1 MRDDVLVVEISGKR
15 AGTKQQRPTEKL
27 PITYPHLIISNNSE
41 GYVSEWDIVNV
52 PDDYR
57 EWYVQNVKQS
67 ESAWYAPMNRSYAIK
82 YAREQGYRYLVQMD
96 DNIQTLELAIRR
108 RKNGIQST
116 FSVQNNAMADDFITA
131 LILALENSN
140 AAQAGMVLMSVQP
153 ETIRIAER
161 YCYSFF
167 ALDLERCP
175 DVFQGDF
182 EDDIEYRLKGR
193 QMGVGSIALCPL
205 RYNKTSQGNNK
216 DLTGCRKAYA
226 EAGVKRGENMRTL
239 YGDVYTC
246 GTTSKRQSTM
256 GEAVEGVTY
265 FKHKLHP
272 FKVGVTVNE
281 EPILEYIAEL
291 ARKYAKEQKSRY
303 YIRKHKVK
311 NGKNGKAAKGD
322 KPEAV

>member
-57 EWYVQNVKQS
+57 EWYMQNVKQS

-82 YAREQGYRYLVQMD
+82 YAREHGYRYLIQMD
-96 DNIQTLELAIRR
+96 DNI
-108 RKNGIQST
+108 NGLQLCFKKST
-116 FSVQNNAMADDFITA
+116 GTTATYRAANLVMLDDFITA
-131 LILALENSN
+131 LITALENSN
-140 AAQAGMVLMSVQP
+140 AVQAGTQLAGTPP
-153 ETIRIAER
+153 EVPKIVER
-161 YCYSFF
+161 YCYSLF

-182 EDDIEYRLKGR
+182 EDDIEFRLKSR
-193 QMGVGSIALCPL
+193 QMGLGSIMLCPL
-205 RYNKTSQGNNK
+205 KYSKTSQGNNK
-216 DLTGCRKAYA
+216 DLSGCRKAYA
-226 EAGVKRGENMRTL
+226 EAGLKRGEHMRTL

-246 GTTSKRQSTM
+246 GTTSKRVSTR

-265 FKHKLHP
+265 FKHKLQP
-272 FKVGVTVNE
+272 FQVGVVVNE
-281 EPILEYIAEL
+281 GPILGYISEMAK
-291 ARKYAKEQKSRY
+291 KYAQPQKTRY

-322 KPEAV
+322 KSAGV